1 MPHLSRAQLR
11 LLNELNREDLIVDEL
26 SDDMRY
32 LTECNLAEPLYRP
45 YTEAERSRHRAAGL
59 TVVSRGALNGLKITA
74 TGRGELEDILSHQKE
89 LHGIARR
96 FWIGFTVNAIISI
109 AALIISIMTAM
120 KTGVL

>member
-11 LLNELNREDLIVDEL
+11 LLKELNREDLIVDEL

-32 LTECNLAEPLYRP
+32 LTECDLAEPLYRP

-74 TGRGELEDILSHQKE
+74 TGRAVYDTLVVFRRRDDLRFWAGFLFNAAL
-89 LHGIARR
+89 GIASLLVSL
-96 FWIGFTVNAIISI
+96 FH
-109 AALIISIMTAM
+109 
-120 KTGVL
+120 